1 MSRGDGPSH
10 VAPPV
15 ADPLDRSRFPDD
27 EWRLV
32 ETRFDAADLGTT
44 ESLFSVGNGYLGMR
58 GNYSESRD
66 AHIDGTYIN
75 GFHETWP
82 ILHAEEAYGFARIG
96 QTIINAPDAKVIRLY
111 VDDEPLHMSMADLLE
126 YERAL
131 DFRSGVLS
139 RELIWRTPGGKEVR
153 VRSTRMVPLA
163 QRHLA
168 VLSFEVTLL
177 DEKASVAISSQL
189 LNRQDVAADLVVDT
203 EAGTGDPRQADRFD
217 RRVLDPVLHTADTEN
232 GRLSLGYRAAQSG
245 MTIGVVAEH
254 QLRTTSSYSM
264 RAHADD
270 DMAKVLYQIAA
281 EPGVP
286 IRLTKLV
293 SYHTAASVP
302 PRELIDRCE
311 RTLARTHEQGVDHQY
326 AEQRQWLDDFWAR
339 CDVEIPGHPKLQ
351 QAVRWNLFALCQ
363 ASARAEGQG
372 IAAKGVSGS
381 GYGGH
386 YFWDTEIYVMPFLTY
401 TMPSAARNALRFR
414 HSLLDSARSRAQ
426 ELSQRGALFPWR
438 TINGHEAS
446 AYYAAGTAQYHI
458 DADIAYA
465 LSQYVGATGDDE
477 FLTRGAI
484 DILVETARLWADL
497 GFWRDDG
504 AGPGGSRTFHIHGVT
519 GPDEYTTVVND
530 NLYTNV
536 LARFN
541 LRRAAKAVWRLERDD
556 PDAFAELV
564 RRTALDPD
572 EPIEWSEC
580 SDAMAI
586 PYDEFLG
593 IHPQDAHFLER
604 EMWDLERTPLEKR
617 PLAAQLPPA
626 GDLPVPGAQAGR
638 RRTGALPPGR
648 GLLRRA
654 EARRFRLLRPDHDRR
669 LDALGGRAVDHRG
682 RGRVRRPGPPLL
694 PRRPLRRPR
703 RPPQQ
708 HRRRGSRRLD
718 GRCVERAGQR
728 IRRVPRPRRGQRRA
742 SSGRSTRD
750 SPRRGTPWST
760 GSPSTAPAVRV
771 TVRTDELELYVE
783 DGPGPLTFNVR
794 GESVEVKA
802 GSGGR
807 RTPGAP
813 GPDARGRTAESGWH
827 PAGRRHGDLRD
838 RADRR
843 RRLNGGQRPASPSVD
858 PASFWEIQIGITD
871 SRISTTATTLTI
883 GAWLGRNRLLKI
895 QIGSVCSCAPAVNV
909 VTMIS
914 SKDSAKASSPPAI
927 SAERIIGKVTSRNVV
942 NVDAPRSADASSR
955 LVPIR
960 RSRAR
965 TLLKTV
971 TMQNV
976 ACATTIVRKPRSSPN
991 TVRKALLRAMPVT
1004 MPGSAIG
1011 RMISSETVS
1020 RPKNR

>member
-617 PLAAQLPPA
+617 PLLLNYHPLVIYRFQVLKQADVVLALFLQGEDFSAEQKRADFDYYDPITTGDSTLSAVVQSIIAAEVGYADLALRYFLAALFVDLDDRHNNTADGVHVASTGGVWSALVSGFGGFRDHGADNGELQWQIDPRLPESW
-626 GDLPVPGAQAGR
+626 DSLVYR
-638 RRTGALPPGR
+638 ITLRRTR
-648 GLLRRA
+648 
-654 EARRFRLLRPDHDRR
+654 
-669 LDALGGRAVDHRG
+669 
-682 RGRVRRPGPPLL
+682 
-694 PRRPLRRPR
+694 
-703 RPPQQ
+703 
-708 HRRRGSRRLD
+708 
-718 GRCVERAGQR
+718 
-728 IRRVPRPRRGQRRA
+728 
-742 SSGRSTRD
+742 
-750 SPRRGTPWST
+750 
-760 GSPSTAPAVRV
+760 VRV
-771 TVRTDELELYVE
+771 TVRKDELELYVE

-794 GESVEVKA
+794 GESVEVK
-802 GSGGR
+802 
-807 RTPGAP
+807 P
-813 GPDARGRTAESGWH
+813 GPAVVVPLAHQGPMLEGEPPN
-827 PAGRRHGDLRD
+827 PAGVQ
-838 RADRR
+838 RAD
-843 RRLNGGQRPASPSVD
+843 GTV
-858 PASFWEIQIGITD
+858 
-871 SRISTTATTLTI
+871 
-883 GAWLGRNRLLKI
+883 
-895 QIGSVCSCAPAVNV
+895 
-909 VTMIS
+909 
-914 SKDSAKASSPPAI
+914 I
-927 SAERIIGKVTSRNVV
+927 SAI
-942 NVDAPRSADASSR
+942 
-955 LVPIR
+955 VP
-960 RSRAR
+960 S
-965 TLLKTV
+965 
-971 TMQNV
+971 
-976 ACATTIVRKPRSSPN
+976 
-991 TVRKALLRAMPVT
+991 
-1004 MPGSAIG
+1004 GDG
-1011 RMISSETVS
+1011 D
-1020 RPKNR
+1020 